1 MDVRDSTGTPPQD
14 ILARTS
20 FGGPSPSRGRGRGL
34 LAWTP
39 PFSRSSGR
47 GLPKREPIAHTA
59 MLEVY
64 EARYYPTNLLQDS
77 MNPKG
82 ECCPVR
88 AYAVLSGHI
97 ICTRH
102 SNLCLAFF
110 GHDHCSQATIVH
122 KCKSTKVQTLG
133 ELRMRGTANGWAEL
147 GYWRLLAVSR

>member
-1 MDVRDSTGTPPQD
+1 M
-14 ILARTS
+14 
-20 FGGPSPSRGRGRGL
+20 
-34 LAWTP
+34 AWWY
-39 PFSRSSGR
+39 RIYYEAVY
-47 GLPKREPIAHTA
+47 LPDEGNSQRKIAHTA
-59 MLEVY
+59 MFEMY

-110 GHDHCSQATIVH
+110 GRDHCSQATIV
-122 KCKSTKVQTLG
+122 
-133 ELRMRGTANGWAEL
+133 NPP
-147 GYWRLLAVSR
+147 